1 MSRVSETAP
10 NAHEVTRLLHELSGG
25 DESAMARLIP
35 LIYDEL
41 HAIAAR
47 EMRRERPD
55 HTLQPTALV
64 HEVFLR
70 LADKPDLSWESRA
83 HFLNIAAQAMRRIL
97 VEHARRRKADKRG
110 GGAERVT
117 LDEEFQ
123 APGQGAPDLV
133 DLDEALQRLSAIDP
147 RKGRVVELR
156 FFAGLSVEETAR
168 LLAISEATVKREWQF
183 AKAWIQRE
191 LGNRE
196 PETGSR
202 EPGTGNRG

>member
-1 MSRVSETAP
+1 MSDPLSTA
-10 NAHEVTRLLHELSGG
+10 HDVTRLLHELSGG
-25 DESAMARLIP
+25 DASAMARLVP

-41 HAIAAR
+41 RGIAAR
-47 EMRRERPD
+47 EMRRERGE

-70 LADKPDLSWESRA
+70 LVDRPDLSWQSRA

-97 VEHARRRKADKRG
+97 VDHARHQKRQKRG

-123 APGQGAPDLV
+123 APGQVAPDLT
-133 DLDEALQRLSAIDP
+133 DIDEAVERLTALDA
-147 RKGRVVELR
+147 RKGKVVELR
-156 FFAGLSVEETAR
+156 FFAGLSVEETGR
-168 LLAISEATVKREWQF
+168 VLGISQATVKREWQF

-191 LGNRE
+191 LA
-196 PETGSR
+196 P
-202 EPGTGNRG
+202 

>member
-1 MSRVSETAP
+1 MSDSQAP
-10 NAHEVTRLLHELSGG
+10 AHEVTRLLHELSGG

-97 VEHARRRKADKRG
+97 VEHARRRKAEKRG

-191 LGNRE
+191 LGNDGRTDRRTDG
-196 PETGSR
+196 P
-202 EPGTGNRG
+202 

>member
-1 MSRVSETAP
+1 MTDLP
-10 NAHEVTRLLHELSGG
+10 NAPHEVTRLLHELSGG
-25 DESAMARLIP
+25 DESAMARLMP
-35 LIYDEL
+35 LIYEEL
-41 HAIAAR
+41 RGIAAR
-47 EMRRERPD
+47 EMRRERGE

-64 HEVFLR
+64 HEAFLR
-70 LADKPDLSWESRA
+70 LVDKPDLSWQSRA

-97 VEHARRRKADKRG
+97 VEHARRRRAQKRG
-110 GGAERVT
+110 GGAERIT

-123 APGQGAPDLV
+123 APGHGNADLA
-133 DLDEALQRLSAIDP
+133 DLDEALERLSAIDP

-191 LGNRE
+191 LARNAG
-196 PETGSR
+196 
-202 EPGTGNRG
+202 